1 MSDAIE
7 LLEDEAKRW
16 FSEQDAPT
24 TSSPNRAE
32 PSPSVSRPHEP
43 QLHLLFGDSI
53 AGRAAITSQFQDDE
67 VFDRTQ
73 GGETWSSLLCH
84 VGPDIIAWQ
93 TAATSRGLKT
103 GCIIIWLTGNDIYS
117 KVTLLPQFDDERLAD
132 IGLTIKAVVSRLR
145 RHAAE
150 ILVLGPLPRLAG
162 EVVGATWESTAAYHL
177 ERTTLKAELGSTV
190 RVIPLG
196 RSLTRKMGRKR
207 NGIKGCE
214 AWFQDDGVHLTREGY
229 EKVANAGAF
238 PEWLNIP

>member
-16 FSEQDAPT
+16 FSEQDAQT

-103 GCIIIWLTGNDIYS
+103 GCIIIWLTGNDVYS

-150 ILVLGPLPRLAG
+150 IRCWDLCHVLLEKLLVR
-162 EVVGATWESTAAYHL
+162 
-177 ERTTLKAELGSTV
+177 LGSRPQLITSSAL
-190 RVIPLG
+190 P
-196 RSLTRKMGRKR
+196 
-207 NGIKGCE
+207 
-214 AWFQDDGVHLTREGY
+214 
-229 EKVANAGAF
+229 
-238 PEWLNIP
+238 